1 MQWQWDPFLIAIAA
15 NIIWEASYMKNK
27 AKILAAILAAA
38 SVSMSLAGCSGD
50 DTTSS
55 GAASTGSETS
65 TESSAEESS
74 AAASG
79 ETVNLSWIQIGPQ
92 PNDLQMVTDAMNEYS
107 KEKINVTC
115 DYTYL
120 DWGIYSDRMKAMIQ
134 GGEYFDIMFL
144 NGSTVYTQP
153 AETGRLAALEDYLS
167 EVPELEEFTPD
178 SLWEGVTYKGHIYAV
193 PTYKDSSCT
202 NYWAWDKPTVDALG
216 IPYEEIKT
224 FADLDPWLYTVQD
237 AINNGTADSAI
248 GQYAL
253 YLTNTGLNGFAPVDT
268 YDLNVDSIYLGANI
282 EKADGQVVRILEQP
296 DVMEN
301 LKLLHKWYNDGIINP
316 DAPTAT
322 AAPTAKTVFFA
333 QAYPGA
339 EVGYALSAGRD
350 VVMNVGEGPMYT
362 TWTVQGSLN
371 AISSSSE
378 HIVESLKYLELC
390 NLDPTMRNMLAYGVE
405 GTHWTDNGDGTI
417 TRDEVKQSDYG
428 PATYSQATFFTM
440 SPITPNTAD
449 QWTQVQDWVEGSAE
463 SPYLGFMFDSAPV
476 ATELAACQ
484 ALYAQYAPEI
494 ITGARDPETTVPE
507 YYAAM
512 DAAGLQTVQDEMQ
525 RQLDEFMA
533 SKGE

>member
-1 MQWQWDPFLIAIAA
+1 
-15 NIIWEASYMKNK
+15 
-27 AKILAAILAAA
+27 
-38 SVSMSLAGCSGD
+38 
-50 DTTSS
+50 
-55 GAASTGSETS
+55 
-65 TESSAEESS
+65 
-74 AAASG
+74 
-79 ETVNLSWIQIGPQ
+79 
-92 PNDLQMVTDAMNEYS
+92 MNEYS

-120 DWGIYSDRMKAMIQ
+120 DWGIYGDRMKAMIQ

-153 AETGRLAALEDYLS
+153 AETGRLAALEDYLD
-167 EVPELEEFTPD
+167 EVPDLKEFTPD
-178 SLWEGVTYKGHIYAV
+178 SLWEGVTYKGHIYAWEGV
-193 PTYKDSSCT
+193 TYKGHIYAIPTYKDSSCT
-202 NYWAWDKPTVDALG
+202 NYWCWDKPTVDALS
-216 IPYEEIKT
+216 IPYEEINS
-224 FADLDPWLYTVQD
+224 FATLDPWLYTVQD

-253 YLTNTGLNGFAPVDT
+253 YLTNTGLNGYAPVDT
-268 YDLNVDSIYLGANI
+268 YDLNVDNVFLGANI
-282 EKADGQVVRILEQP
+282 EKADGQIIRILEQP

-301 LKLLHKWYNDGIINP
+301 LKLLHKWYNDGIIN
-316 DAPTAT
+316 
-322 AAPTAKTVFFA
+322 

-339 EVGYALSAGRD
+339 EAGYSLSAGRE

-390 NLDPTMRNMLAYGVE
+390 NLDSTMRNMLAYGVE

-494 ITGARDPETTVPE
+494 ITGARDPETAVPE

-525 RQLDEFMA
+525 RQLEEFMA
-533 SKGE
+533 SKTAE

>member
-1 MQWQWDPFLIAIAA
+1 
-15 NIIWEASYMKNK
+15 MKNK

-55 GAASTGSETS
+55 DAASTGNETS
-65 TESSAEESS
+65 TESTAEESTAEESS

-120 DWGIYSDRMKAMIQ
+120 DWSVYGDRMKAMIQ

-144 NGSTVYTQP
+144 NGGGSLYTSP
-153 AETGRLAALEDYLS
+153 IEMGRIAALDDYLA
-167 EVPELEEFTPD
+167 EVPDLEEFTPD
-178 SLWEGVTYKGHIYAV
+178 ALWEGVTYKGHIYAV
-193 PTYKDSSCT
+193 PTYKDSACT
-202 NYWAWDKPTVDALG
+202 NYWCWDKPTCDALG
-216 IPYEEIKT
+216 IPYEEIVT
-224 FADLDPWLYTVQD
+224 LEDLDPWLYTVKEGME
-237 AINNGTADSAI
+237 NGTVDSAL
-248 GQYAL
+248 GQYPL
-253 YLTNTGLNGFAPVDT
+253 YLTNGGFTAFYGVES
-268 YDLNVDSIYLGANI
+268 YDLNNNNVFLGASLNG
-282 EKADGQVVRILEQP
+282 DGKVVRVLEQP
-296 DVMEN
+296 EIMEN
-301 LKLLHKWYNDGIINP
+301 LKLVHKWYNDGIINP

-322 AAPTAKTVFFA
+322 TQPTVKLLNFA
-333 QAYPGA
+333 QAFPGA
-339 EVGYALSAGRD
+339 EVSYTQSAGRE
-350 VVMNVGEGPMYT
+350 VVISPHSGPDYM

-390 NLDPTMRNMLAYGVE
+390 NLDSTMRNMLAYGVE

-417 TRDEVKQSDYG
+417 TRDEVKMADYN
-428 PATYSQATFFTM
+428 PATYAQATFFTM
-440 SPITPNTAD
+440 APVAPNTAD
-449 QWTQVQDWVEGSAE
+449 QWTMVQDWVAEAEE
-463 SPYLGFMFDSAPV
+463 SPYLGFMFDTAPIE
-476 ATELAACQ
+476 TQLTACT
-484 ALYAQYAPEI
+484 ALQAQYWPNI
-494 ITGARDPETTVPE
+494 VTGAVDPETAVPE

-512 DAAGLQTVQDEMQ
+512 DAAGLQDIQDELQ

-533 SKGE
+533 SKTAE